1 MSIADG
7 VLGELKISDILTFLT
22 VQRCG
27 TISSA
32 ARELVVTPSQVSK
45 SVNRL
50 EELLGMQLLSRSANG
65 VTLLDEGRRL
75 VPQLEQ
81 MLELARTLK
90 QPTSEAPL
98 TLAAP
103 SYLAT
108 YFAPLLALALA
119 NRRICVLERPPA
131 QIRSLIPRR
140 VFDVAL
146 SLGELPLS
154 STWESQPVGEVE
166 KALFASPATMAQ
178 LGTGPIAIEK
188 LATLPIISPIYLTDG
203 GVLPVDDDGPLPRR
217 ERTIGHEVMTFGLG
231 LAIAARTDQLVFG
244 PVIGALS
251 MLETGAVVRVTV
263 KGWSSRET
271 LKLAYNTERITKPQQ
286 RNIVATIEA
295 GLAAIRY

>member
-7 VLGELKISDILTFLT
+7 VLGELKINDVLTFLT

-32 ARELVVTPSQVSK
+32 ARELIVTPSQVSK
-45 SVNRL
+45 SINRL
-50 EELLGMQLLSRSANG
+50 EELLGMQLLARSANG
-65 VTLLDEGRRL
+65 VALLDDGRRL

-81 MLELARTLK
+81 MLELARTLR
-90 QPTSEAPL
+90 QPISEAPL

-103 SYLAT
+103 SYLAS
-108 YFAPLLALALA
+108 YFGPIFAAAQPQ
-119 NRRICVLERPPA
+119 RRYCVLECPPA
-131 QIRSLIPRR
+131 QIRSLLPSRL
-140 VFDVAL
+140 FDIAL
-146 SLGELPLS
+146 SLGELPLA
-154 STWESQPVGEVE
+154 STWESLPVGDVE
-166 KALFASPATMAQ
+166 KALFASPRTAAA

-217 ERTIGHEVMTFGLG
+217 DRVIGHEVMTLGLG
-231 LAIAARTDQLVFG
+231 LAIAAKTDQLVFG
-244 PVIGALS
+244 PVIGALP
-251 MLETGAVVRVTV
+251 MLESGAVVKLAV

-286 RNIVATIEA
+286 RGIIAAIEEA
-295 GLAAIRY
+295 LGAIRY